1 MISAPTVETT
11 DSTNHFKAY
20 AKSVGVNFNTFDSS
34 HQEHKGG
41 IVLGATIADN
51 SFDGAAAY
59 VIAEYNAS
67 TGVGVV
73 SVNAE
78 L

>member
-1 MISAPTVETT
+1 M
-11 DSTNHFKAY
+11 
-20 AKSVGVNFNTFDSS
+20 
-34 HQEHKGG
+34 
-41 IVLGATIADN
+41 LGATIADN

-73 SVNAE
+73 SLNAE